1 MQRTSNIDAKTKAK
15 SIGGAVHPD
24 IKKITNTR
32 AILFA
37 GLVAFLAQL
46 GSFLYFLESS
56 YTAKLASEF
65 LSLDST
71 AGVCEPVTI
80 SETEVYHVDKF
91 GTWDQAT
98 TFKYQESL
106 FVVEF
111 TAYEGDE
118 ASWATDMDALYS
130 TINSE
135 MEFLRSVSDLPLK
148 ILHLISWRK
157 TISASKAGS
166 ILVWF
171 DADPAYIFDIPGSQ
185 LDSNMGQTGD
195 GCAENDAWS
204 MKEGILTLSFEDV
217 WVYTAPIIQKG
228 KQIFRRLGRVLI
240 STSRRMAT
248 TSRYWHLC
256 VAFDAIFSNLAC
268 HRVMHYLTSFGVEFI
283 SMSL

>member
-1 MQRTSNIDAKTKAK
+1 
-15 SIGGAVHPD
+15 
-24 IKKITNTR
+24 
-32 AILFA
+32 
-37 GLVAFLAQL
+37 
-46 GSFLYFLESS
+46 
-56 YTAKLASEF
+56 
-65 LSLDST
+65 
-71 AGVCEPVTI
+71 
-80 SETEVYHVDKF
+80 VYHVDKF
-91 GTWDQAT
+91 GAWDQAT

-217 WVYTAPIIQKG
+217 WVYGTYNSEGQANISSTWSCSNFDITKNGYNLEVLAP
-228 KQIFRRLGRVLI
+228 
-240 STSRRMAT
+240 
-248 TSRYWHLC
+248 LC
-256 VAFDAIFSNLAC
+256 CI
-268 HRVMHYLTSFGVEFI
+268 
-283 SMSL
+283 